1 LRRVGWNFLPL
12 PPNGA
17 LAARGKRRTITPR
30 RGYNDCYVDAH
41 TTEQTPMNELP
52 RTAPDGGRPQAQTLT
67 WQSPRG
73 LTRAQLEA
81 AARVMRAHADR
92 LAARREENSVE
103 HVGRPIAH

>member
-1 LRRVGWNFLPL
+1 
-12 PPNGA
+12 
-17 LAARGKRRTITPR
+17 
-30 RGYNDCYVDAH
+30 
-41 TTEQTPMNELP
+41 MNELP

-92 LAARREENSVE
+92 LAARREENRVE
-103 HVGRPIAH
+103 HVGRPIEH